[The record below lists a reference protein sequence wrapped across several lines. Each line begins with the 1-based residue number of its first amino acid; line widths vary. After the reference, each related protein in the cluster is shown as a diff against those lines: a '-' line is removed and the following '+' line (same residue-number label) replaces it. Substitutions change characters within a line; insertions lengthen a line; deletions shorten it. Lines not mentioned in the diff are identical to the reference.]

1 MAAIR
6 SLSEEHPIMGWLNR
20 VYYEIF
26 AIAPL
31 AQQVLFDKGSA
42 VDLMFAHT
50 GQSAKNYCTNRYEGE
65 QGRFQANYFKTDL
78 RSRGLVDGYGPA
90 LKHFPFYEDAS
101 RLHDAVSTFM
111 QSFVDSYYSS
121 DDDVMADKELQAWAK
136 EANGDAGVHDF
147 PEEFSSK
154 QTLVD
159 ALTHMVHLVS
169 ISHHTVNTNEL
180 LSVSSTLPF
189 HPSALYQP
197 IPTSKGVK
205 DVAKFLPPFKKV
217 REQLTVGALFA
228 RPKFAG
234 STRTI
239 LHMFDDA
246 GLLAR
251 MNSQTRSAAA
261 TFMDSMRKFSS
272 EVSSRTFDVAGLSQG
287 MPFIWQALDPNVA
300 PYSVTT

>member
-1 MAAIR
+1 MHNLASLDSPAA
-6 SLSEEHPIMGWLNR
+6 E
-20 VYYEIF
+20 
-26 AIAPL
+26 AIA
-31 AQQVLFDKGSA
+31 
-42 VDLMFAHT
+42 DLRVRFSRFSSINARPST
-50 GQSAKNYCTNRYEGE
+50 SSSLIRDCCTKSYENGN
-65 QGRFQANYFKTDL
+65 GRFQANYFKTDL

-121 DDDVMADKELQAWAK
+121 DDEVMADKELQAWAK

-159 ALTHMVHLVS
+159 ALTH
-169 ISHHTVNTNEL
+169 
-180 LSVSSTLPF
+180 
-189 HPSALYQP
+189 
-197 IPTSKGVK
+197 
-205 DVAKFLPPFKKV
+205 
-217 REQLTVGALFA
+217 RLTVGALFA
-228 RPKFAG
+228 RPKSAG

-239 LHMFDDA
+239 LHMFD
-246 GLLAR
+246 GSSLLAR

-261 TFMDSMRKFSS
+261 TFMDTMRRFSS
-272 EVSSRTFDVAGLSQG
+272 EVSSRTFDAAGLSQG
-287 MPFIWQALDPNVA
+287 MPFVWQALDPNLA

>member
-1 MAAIR
+1 
-6 SLSEEHPIMGWLNR
+6 
-20 VYYEIF
+20 
-26 AIAPL
+26 
-31 AQQVLFDKGSA
+31 
-42 VDLMFAHT
+42 MFAHT
-50 GQSAKNYCTNRYEGE
+50 GQSAKDYCTNSYENGND
-65 QGRFQANYFKTDL
+65 RFQANYFKTEL
-78 RSRGLVDGYGPA
+78 RSRGLIDGYGPA
-90 LKHFPFYEDAS
+90 LKHFPSYEDAS
-101 RLHDAVSTFM
+101 RLHDAVPTFM

-121 DDDVMADKELQAWAK
+121 NDDLMADRELQAWVK
-136 EANGDAGVHDF
+136 EANGGAGVHDF
-147 PEEFSSK
+147 PMEFSSK
-154 QTLVD
+154 QMLVD

-189 HPSALYQP
+189 HPSALYHP

-205 DVAKFLPPFKKV
+205 DIAKFLPPFKKV

-239 LHMFDDA
+239 LHMFDNTS
-246 GLLAR
+246 LLAR

-272 EVSSRTFDVAGLSQG
+272 EVSGRTFDETGQLG
-287 MPFIWQALDPNVA
+287 WQTLDPNVA